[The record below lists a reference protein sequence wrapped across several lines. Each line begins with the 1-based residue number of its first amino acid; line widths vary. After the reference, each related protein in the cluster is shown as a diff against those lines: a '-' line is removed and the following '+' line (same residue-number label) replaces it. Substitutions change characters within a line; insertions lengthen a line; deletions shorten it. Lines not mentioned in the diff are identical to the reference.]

1 MWEQLASGLTPF
13 AKHLPTVALAALGAA
28 ILGAARSWKSSARL
42 GESFG
47 CLWRLRAVLIA
58 AFSAA
63 LGAVFVSGLAVD
75 WTTAHWWVAAGAA
88 LMGALGDV
96 TRANGIESMVEQAAR
111 LTKRVA
117 DIWHPPDNRRQ
128 P

>member
-1 MWEQLASGLTPF
+1 MWEQVASGLTPF

-28 ILGAARSWKSSARL
+28 ILGSVRSWRSSERL
-42 GESFG
+42 EGKFG
-47 CLWRLRAVLIA
+47 CLLRLRAMLIA

-75 WTTAHWWVAAGAA
+75 WTTAHWWVAAGSA

-111 LTKRVA
+111 LVKRVG
-117 DIWHPPDNRRQ
+117 DIWRPPDSPRQ
-128 P
+128 R